1 MAFRIL
7 TICTGNICRSP
18 AAERLLRWRLRD
30 DVAGDALLVS
40 SAGTRPVEGAPI
52 EPSMA
57 RLLKTHG
64 ADESGFAAR
73 RLTETMVR
81 EADLV
86 LGLTR
91 EHRSAAVQLSPGALK
106 RSFTL
111 CEFTRL
117 TAAIDMADLEV
128 AAGPDASAAS
138 RLGAL
143 VELAPLQRNSVGG
156 GPDDVEDPYGR
167 GEEVFV
173 RVHARIADEVG
184 ALARLVAGDS

>member
-18 AAERLLRWRLRD
+18 AAERLLRWHFRD

-40 SAGTRPVEGAPI
+40 SAGTRPREGAPI

-57 RLLKTHG
+57 RLLKAHG
-64 ADESGFAAR
+64 ADASGFAAR
-73 RLTETMVR
+73 RLSEVMVR

-111 CEFTRL
+111 REFTRL
-117 TAAIDMADLEV
+117 TAAIDMADLKV
-128 AAGPDASAAS
+128 ATGSDTSVAS

-156 GPDDVEDPYGR
+156 GPDDVEDPYGQ

-173 RVHARIADEVG
+173 RAHAQIADEVG